1 MSDDGSTDSRG
12 ATNEDTGWIFPHDTV
27 PSTRLDAI
35 FATLADRR
43 RRYLLYCL
51 TRDAAE
57 VRELS
62 ELAADVAAVE
72 EAADGSVGGPKPR
85 AVETDLH
92 HRQLPRLADV
102 GLIDYDTR
110 QGTVRFTG
118 SPTLETWVD
127 LARQKE
133 AVDVCSSGC

>member
-1 MSDDGSTDSRG
+1 MSDDGSTDNREERSE
-12 ATNEDTGWIFPHDTV
+12 ATGWIFPHDTV
-27 PSTRLDAI
+27 PSKRLDAI
-35 FATLADRR
+35 YATLADRR

-51 TRDAAE
+51 TGDAAD

-72 EAADGSVGGPKPR
+72 EAADGSLGSPNPG
-85 AVETDLH
+85 AVENDLH

-110 QGTVRFTG
+110 QGTVRYTG

-127 LARQKE
+127 LARRKDE
-133 AVDVCSSGC
+133 VDGCSSGC

>member
-1 MSDDGSTDSRG
+1 MSDDGSTDNRG
-12 ATNEDTGWIFPHDTV
+12 ERPEDTGWIFPQDTV
-27 PSTRLDAI
+27 QSTRLEAI
-35 FATLADRR
+35 FGTLADTR

-51 TRDAAE
+51 TRDPAE

-72 EAADGSVGGPKPR
+72 EAADVSVESPTSES
-85 AVETDLH
+85 VEIDLH